1 MYAYQLAVVCDD
13 GDMAITQVVRG
24 RDLLDSTPRQQ
35 YLYGLLGRTPP
46 EFYHVPLLLAPDGRR
61 LSKRDGDLDMGALRE
76 RYRPEEVVG
85 RLACLAGLL
94 DRPEPAA
101 AAELVPLF
109 SWDKVPK
116 RDIILA

>member
-1 MYAYQLAVVCDD
+1 MREPNYKK
-13 GDMAITQVVRG
+13 VR
-24 RDLLDSTPRQQ
+24 RW
-35 YLYGLLGRTPP
+35 
-46 EFYHVPLLLAPDGRR
+46 A
-61 LSKRDGDLDMGALRE
+61 A
-76 RYRPEEVVG
+76 
-85 RLACLAGLL
+85 ACLAGLL